1 MHKRLSIPQ
10 CINLSL
16 QIIQVRWVLS
26 GSSRIRSLW
35 LRPVSDQSQSQA
47 SLLGAAGQDLSL
59 PGCLLTNWSIDTI
72 QLERQCRGMFSYVS
86 RMSGLISRVNL
97 GTPTPARNWPTSS
110 EKVLV
115 LRVRRSQDPGLSI
128 ITAHWSDQ
136 DGLALLLPELVFSK
150 TEDVIQEDGIRELG
164 LSEFLFPDRFSQN
177 RASLE

>member
-1 MHKRLSIPQ
+1 M
-10 CINLSL
+10 
-16 QIIQVRWVLS
+16 
-26 GSSRIRSLW
+26 
-35 LRPVSDQSQSQA
+35 
-47 SLLGAAGQDLSL
+47 
-59 PGCLLTNWSIDTI
+59 
-72 QLERQCRGMFSYVS
+72 
-86 RMSGLISRVNL
+86 
-97 GTPTPARNWPTSS
+97 
-110 EKVLV
+110 